1 LKVSHKVAIDNI
13 FDDKQRKRNAAD
25 IVFNEVAEVYG
36 TGKTEYNQEVV
47 NTALKVRDKAKGAAT
62 KEYETKM
69 SDFLNTLINANTLKP
84 TTHYAIS
91 ENHHGV

>member
-1 LKVSHKVAIDNI
+1 MKVSHKVAIDNI

-36 TGKTEYNQEVV
+36 TGKPDYNQEVL
-47 NTALKVRDKAKGAAT
+47 NTALKVRDKSKGAAT

-69 SDFLNTLINANTLKP
+69 SDFLNKLIGENTLKP
-84 TTHYAIS
+84 KHIATL